1 MAMRGRHH
9 SRPWRPEAAQPRSAA
24 GRTPTP
30 PVRCLVVHPLPVVR
44 RGLAS
49 ILSARGLHVVGE
61 ASTAAQTRA
70 WLRRHRLDVV
80 VVAPELPDGSGFDLT
95 DTHDH
100 RGRSPA
106 WVVFAVTGGGGLVAE
121 ALRRGA
127 AGLIVASS
135 QPDEIGRVVGLAG
148 RGELAYSP
156 AQLELA
162 RAATE
167 HRLTPR
173 ERDIVRELAS
183 ARSNDEIAAS
193 FGLRPKTVETYLARL
208 YRRFQVTS
216 RIELLNRLRAEGLL
230 EGVEPSPTDLRSLT
244 PSPPSTPSS

>member
-9 SRPWRPEAAQPRSAA
+9 SRPWRLEVPERRSAA

-49 ILSARGLHVVGE
+49 ILSVRGLHVVGE

-70 WLRRHRLDVV
+70 WLRRHELDVAI
-80 VVAPELPDGSGFDLT
+80 VAPELPDGWGFDLVGT
-95 DTHDH
+95 CDRHNHT
-100 RGRSPA
+100 PA
-106 WVVFAVTGGGGLVAE
+106 WVVFAATGGGGLVAE

-127 AGLIVASS
+127 AGFIVASS
-135 QPDEIGRVVGLAG
+135 APDEIARVVSLAG

-156 AQLELA
+156 AQIESALA
-162 RAATE
+162 AME

-183 ARSNDEIAAS
+183 ARSNEEIAAS
-193 FGLRPKTVETYLARL
+193 LGLRPKTVETYLARL

-216 RIELLNRLRAEGLL
+216 RIELLNRLRTEGLL
-230 EGVEPSPTDLRSLT
+230 EGVEPSPTGL
-244 PSPPSTPSS
+244 PSPTPSS